1 MASIGGKIDALFAL
15 REKKRKHEE
24 GIKELEKQ
32 MEVLQAELITQ
43 LQAEGISSSRGKTA
57 TVSISEN
64 VVPQVENWDEFYKYI
79 SRKKYFHL
87 LERRPSVSGCRELF
101 EKNGRIPGVVPHTRV
116 TLNLRTAK

>member
-64 VVPQVENWDEFYKYI
+64 VVPQVENWDEFY
-79 SRKKYFHL
+79 
-87 LERRPSVSGCRELF
+87 
-101 EKNGRIPGVVPHTRV
+101 
-116 TLNLRTAK
+116 